1 MILTDLTFEDWV
13 TGDCIFGLM
22 IGCMMSLA
30 DLTFDDFIAGDRCGM
45 RTRMVRVM
53 ISGYSHCR

>member
-30 DLTFDDFIAGDRCGM
+30 DLTFDDFIAGD
-45 RTRMVRVM
+45 
-53 ISGYSHCR
+53 